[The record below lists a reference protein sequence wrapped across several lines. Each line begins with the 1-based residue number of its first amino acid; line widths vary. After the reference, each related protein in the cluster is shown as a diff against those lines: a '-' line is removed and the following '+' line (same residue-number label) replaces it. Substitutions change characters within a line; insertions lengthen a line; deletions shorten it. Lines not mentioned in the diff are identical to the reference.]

1 MSTSTTAQTATTD
14 PVSASQAL
22 WRTAEPAQ
30 TKITLTGEGERALRA
45 KLTELRRELDEIYPA
60 RLREAR
66 SFGSAGGNDD
76 YLQIK
81 EEEALLALR
90 VTRLQAMLD
99 GATVLRSSDA
109 EAGVVAIGHRVEV
122 EDRDSGAVSGYDLVG
137 GFERVVNGVS
147 ADSPIGRALIGRRV
161 GDRTEV
167 ELPGGR
173 LVRLR
178 ILGCRLS
185 EG

>member
-1 MSTSTTAQTATTD
+1 
-14 PVSASQAL
+14 
-22 WRTAEPAQ
+22 
-30 TKITLTGEGERALRA
+30 
-45 KLTELRRELDEIYPA
+45 
-60 RLREAR
+60 
-66 SFGSAGGNDD
+66 
-76 YLQIK
+76 
-81 EEEALLALR
+81 
-90 VTRLQAMLD
+90 MLD
-99 GATVLRSSDA
+99 GATVLRSSDV

-122 EDRDSGAVSGYDLVG
+122 EDRDSGAVRGYDLVG

-147 ADSPIGRALIGRRV
+147 ADSPVGRALIGRRV

-173 LVRLR
+173 VVRLR

>member
-1 MSTSTTAQTATTD
+1 MSTPQQTATTD
-14 PVSASQAL
+14 PVNASQAL

-30 TKITLTGEGERALRA
+30 ANVTLTGEGERALRA
-45 KLTELRRELDEIYPA
+45 KLAELRRELDEIYPA

-66 SFGSAGGNDD
+66 SFGGAGGNDD

-90 VTRLQAMLD
+90 VTRLQEMLD
-99 GATVLRSSDA
+99 TATVLRSSDA

-122 EDRDSGAVSGYDLVG
+122 EDCDSGAVSGYDLVG
-137 GFERVVNGVS
+137 VFERAVNGVS
-147 ADSPIGRALIGRRV
+147 ADSPVGRALIGRRV

-173 LVRLR
+173 LVKLR
-178 ILGCRLS
+178 ILGCRPS
-185 EG
+185 DA

>member
-1 MSTSTTAQTATTD
+1 MSTPQQTAAPDPATTN
-14 PVSASQAL
+14 QAL
-22 WRTAEPAQ
+22 WRTAEPPQAN
-30 TKITLTGEGERALRA
+30 ITLTAEGEQALRA

-66 SFGSAGGNDD
+66 SFGGAGGNDD

-90 VTRLQAMLD
+90 VSRLQAMLD
-99 GATVLRSSDA
+99 AATVLRSADA
-109 EAGVVAIGHRVEV
+109 EAGVVAVGHRVEV
-122 EDRDSGAVSGYDLVG
+122 EDRDSGAVSAYDLVG
-137 GFERVVNGVS
+137 GFERAVNGVS
-147 ADSPIGRALIGRRV
+147 ADSPVGRALLGRRV

-178 ILGCRLS
+178 ILGCRPS
-185 EG
+185 EA